1 MTSAIAAPVLLIGS
15 WLLAPIGLPKYDSLR
30 QTISDLAANDSKR
43 RIPMT
48 LAFFFAGL
56 CHVVTALSLPDFSTS
71 GRLVLGIGGITLIG
85 VARYPLL
92 TMESSRR
99 SHTAWATVHFTTM
112 SCWPLFAISNGSTWI
127 QTWQGSLFS
136 VTIMGSMCAWFIL
149 SLRNPKLLV
158 GLSERFMSGANV
170 LWPLFL
176 AIQMAG

>member
-30 QTISDLAANDSKR
+30 QTISDLAAGDSKR

-48 LAFFFAGL
+48 LVFSLAGL
-56 CHVVTALSLPDFSTS
+56 CHVVTAFSLPNFSIS
-71 GRLVLGIGGITLIG
+71 GRVILALGGISLMG
-85 VARYPLL
+85 VAKYPLL
-92 TMESSRR
+92 TMESSLRA
-99 SHTAWATVHFTTM
+99 HTAWATVHFTTM
-112 SCWPLFAISNGSTWI
+112 SCWPLFAISNDATWI
-127 QTWQGSLFS
+127 QSWEGSVFS
-136 VTIMGSMCAWFIL
+136 VTIMGAMCIWFVL
-149 SLRNPKLLV
+149 SLRNSKLLV